1 MAKEVRFSK
10 DARNAML
17 AGVNTLADAVRVTLG
32 PKGRNVVLEKEFGSP
47 LITNDGVSIAKE
59 IELEDKF
66 ENMGAKLVYEVANKT
81 NDTAG
86 DGTTTATILAQSMIS
101 NGLRQVEKG
110 ANPVLMREGIEYASK
125 EVANHILD
133 KSRKIETNSDIAS
146 VAAISSGS
154 KEVGEII
161 AKAMDKVGRN
171 GVISVDE
178 SNGFDTELEIS
189 EGMQYDKGYVSPYM
203 VSDHEKMEAVLENA
217 FVMVTDQKINNV
229 QEVLPVLEQVV
240 QSNKPLLIIADDVEN
255 EVTSTLVVN
264 KLRGTFNV
272 VATKAPGFGD
282 NQKEILK
289 DIAVLTGAT
298 FYSKDL
304 NMELKDMKL
313 EELGSVKKAVI
324 TKDNT
329 TMIGGNGNKDE
340 ITARIAEVRAQM
352 ENCKSDYDKKRYA
365 ERLGKL
371 SDGVAIIK
379 VGATTESELKEKKL
393 RIEDAL
399 NATRAAVAEGIV
411 IGGGAA
417 LVEAYVALKD
427 QLKSDIVDVQKGIKV
442 VMDALLAPIA
452 QIAENAGYNAEEI
465 VEHQKGAEANMG
477 FDAKYGKWVN
487 MFEEGIIDPTKVTR
501 SALLNAASISA
512 LFLTTEAGVAAIKE
526 KEAPMPPMPQGGMY
540 SY

>member
-17 AGVNTLADAVRVTLG
+17 KGVNILADAVKVTLG

-86 DGTTTATILAQSMIS
+86 DGTTTATILAQSMIV
-101 NGLRQVEKG
+101 NGLKQVEKG
-110 ANPVLMREGIEYASK
+110 SNPVLMREGIELASRK
-125 EVANHILD
+125 VAQYLLQ
-133 KSRKIETNSDIAS
+133 KSRKIETNQDIAS
-146 VAAISSGS
+146 VASISFGS
-154 KEVGEII
+154 NEIGEVI
-161 AKAMDKVGRN
+161 AKAMEKVGRN
-171 GVISVDE
+171 GVITVDE

-203 VSDHEKMEAVLENA
+203 VSDHEKMQAVLENA
-217 FVMVTDQKINNV
+217 YVMVTDQKITNI
-229 QEVLPVLEQVV
+229 QDVLPLLEQVV
-240 QSNKPLLIIADDVEN
+240 QVNKPLLMIADDIEN
-255 EVTSTLVVN
+255 DVTSTLVVN

-282 NQKEILK
+282 SQKELLK
-289 DIAVLTGAT
+289 DIAILTGAT

-304 NMELKDMKL
+304 NMQLKDMTL
-313 EELGSVKKAVI
+313 DELGSVKKAVI
-324 TKDNT
+324 TKDHT
-329 TMIGGNGNKDE
+329 MMIGNSQDHHQIDK
-340 ITARIAEVRAQM
+340 RIQELKAQM
-352 ENCKSDYDKKRYA
+352 EQCTNDYDKKRYA

-371 SDGVAIIK
+371 STGVAIIK

-399 NATRAAVAEGIV
+399 NATRAAVSEGIV

-427 QLKSDIVDVQKGIKV
+427 DVKSDVVDVQKGIKV
-442 VMDALLAPIA
+442 VMDALLAPIS
-452 QIAENAGYNAEEI
+452 QIAENAGYHAEDI
-465 VEHQKGAEANMG
+465 VELQKKAQNDTG
-477 FDAKYGKWVN
+477 FDAKYGEWVN
-487 MFEEGIIDPTKVTR
+487 MFDKGIIDPTKVTR
-501 SALLNAASISA
+501 SALLNAASISG
-512 LFLTTEAGVAAIKE
+512 LFLTTEAGVASIKD
-526 KEAPMPPMPQGGMY
+526 KEDIMPTMPQPGMF
-540 SY
+540 

>member
-477 FDAKYGKWVN
+477 FDAKYGKWVI

-540 SY
+540 